1 MTYPFKP
8 PIMQTTQ
15 QNWLFLR
22 NYFHEA
28 TFSVCLSPITLQWL
42 KSDLKP
48 ETHSPDG
55 NSRTSEQITSE
66 TGKGHWFSIARKTSD
81 NCICQAE
88 ITRTLILHFIRKP
101 DEERRHTTDVRR
113 TRTQRGDSRECKF
126 PLQDCG

>member
-1 MTYPFKP
+1 MTHPFKP

-15 QNWLFLR
+15 QNCFFLEMISQGYFFCVPFP
-22 NYFHEA
+22 NY
-28 TFSVCLSPITLQWL
+28 LQWL

-81 NCICQAE
+81 NCVC
-88 ITRTLILHFIRKP
+88 
-101 DEERRHTTDVRR
+101 
-113 TRTQRGDSRECKF
+113 
-126 PLQDCG
+126 